1 MGPLCEDEAQPLADP
16 PRVQDHAAQLFWCNR
31 RPMVQVERVGET
43 SEELQREGRL
53 KRVLGILR
61 FDGANAV
68 PLPSDSNDAWRLED
82 VVLRICYRG
91 DRGRFEREALVTSAL
106 PTKVPRLLDYGRDDD
121 LAWQV
126 TTWTDGIPLA
136 HAWPDLDRHDRHRA
150 ITELGEALAELNGHP
165 LPAAVSTVLLA
176 PRPVGDVSAD
186 AVVGADINPL
196 PVPRARL
203 LLEPAARMLGVD
215 PGLIEELAA
224 RFDEL
229 EPLDPCSER
238 ALADHHGGTVVH
250 GDAHP
255 RNVLWDDGVA
265 CILDWEWVRLAAP
278 QLDVEPFLYRG
289 YESSAALI
297 ADSRRIIGWLA
308 DAYPAAFAGPD
319 LVRRMWLIELAI
331 TLRDLLVT
339 PPSCPEP
346 RLPPDHPLRRLR
358 RIVIDPRH
366 LEQILPSI

>member
-1 MGPLCEDEAQPLADP
+1 
-16 PRVQDHAAQLFWCNR
+16 
-31 RPMVQVERVGET
+31 MVHVVRVGET
-43 SEELQREGRL
+43 TEELQRHSRL
-53 KRVLGILR
+53 ARVLGTLR
-61 FDGANAV
+61 RDGATAV
-68 PLPSDSNDAWRLED
+68 SLPSFSNDAWRLGD

-106 PTKVPRLLDYGRDDD
+106 PGKVPRLLDYGRDDD

-126 TTWTDGIPLA
+126 TAWTDGIPLA
-136 HAWPDLDRHDRHRA
+136 DVWPDLGVQARQRA
-150 ITELGEALAELNGHP
+150 ITELGETLAELNEYA
-165 LPAAVSTVLLA
+165 LPDAVRGVLLA

-203 LLEPAARMLGVD
+203 LLEPAAQLPGVD
-215 PGLIEELAA
+215 AGLIEEVAA

-229 EPLDPCSER
+229 EPLDPCSDGS
-238 ALADHHGGTVVH
+238 LADHHGGTVVH

-255 RNVLWDDGVA
+255 HNVLWDDGVV
-265 CILDWEWVRLAAP
+265 CVLDWEWVRLAAP

-289 YESSAALI
+289 YDSSVALA
-297 ADSRRIIGWLA
+297 ADSGRIIGWLA

-319 LVRRMWLIELAI
+319 LVRQMWLIELAI
-331 TLRDLLVT
+331 TLRDVLIA
-339 PPSCPEP
+339 PPTCPEP

-358 RIVIDPRH
+358 QIVTSSQH
-366 LEQILPSI
+366 LEQILSNL